1 MKPNSSPEKLSL
13 KAALMDSNQKDELID
28 KLLLASKPQKSG
40 TKSKEVKTKIIKTK
54 NSKFINKYGSAQSLI
69 KDEIVW
75 QSMGSHGWTSPFFN
89 NTIKSAREDARFIVP
104 VSYE

>member
-69 KDEIVW
+69 KDEIVR
-75 QSMGSHGWTSPFFN
+75 QSMGSHG
-89 NTIKSAREDARFIVP
+89 
-104 VSYE
+104 